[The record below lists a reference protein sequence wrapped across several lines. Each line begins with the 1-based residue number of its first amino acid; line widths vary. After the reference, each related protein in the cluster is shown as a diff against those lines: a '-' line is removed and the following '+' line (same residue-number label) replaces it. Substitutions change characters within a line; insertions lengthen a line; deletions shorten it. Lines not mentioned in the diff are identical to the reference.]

1 MNQRD
6 QELLDKQLRG
16 FSRSPPR
23 NGGIMGVG
31 FIAVFL
37 VGIAIGDVLFART
50 SKRIQ
55 TASHDVTA
63 ALFLPNDVPLA
74 TGQ

>member
-1 MNQRD
+1 